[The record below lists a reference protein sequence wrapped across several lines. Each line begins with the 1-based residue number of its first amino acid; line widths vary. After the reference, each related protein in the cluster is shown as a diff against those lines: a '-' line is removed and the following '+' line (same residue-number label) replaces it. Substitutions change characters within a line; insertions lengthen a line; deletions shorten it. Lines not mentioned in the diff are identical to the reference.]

1 MISRD
6 FLNSARSFNYLF
18 LAGSGQQT
26 GRGRRDKIRYWP
38 IRKRLEQARREA
50 SGVHTGL
57 AKKFLLSPTHVYSE
71 TVTQCRYISGQVF
84 SWESEVQARSIIQRD
99 QGTARFKITVKSCCV
114 IVRKKPTVPA
124 SYSTGRCWS
133 CSRSHG
139 LLQNWFYL
147 QTCSMLSCNKYKQV
161 VAGST

>member
-57 AKKFLLSPTHVYSE
+57 VQKFLLSPTHVYSE

-99 QGTARFKITVKSCCV
+99 QGTR
-114 IVRKKPTVPA
+114 
-124 SYSTGRCWS
+124 
-133 CSRSHG
+133 
-139 LLQNWFYL
+139 N
-147 QTCSMLSCNKYKQV
+147 
-161 VAGST
+161 